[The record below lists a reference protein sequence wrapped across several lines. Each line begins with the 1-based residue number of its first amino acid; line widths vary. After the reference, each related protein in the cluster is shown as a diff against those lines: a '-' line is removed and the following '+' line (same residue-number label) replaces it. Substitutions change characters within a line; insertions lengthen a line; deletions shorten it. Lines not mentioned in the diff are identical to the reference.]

1 MCTDNQM
8 NLLQIPIIDEYWVPP
23 RDPASH
29 NRTTD
34 FAISMGFGTSVFY
47 RPNRTDSQATVLLL
61 PKPARKLLL
70 EPVCLF
76 IVPSSHL
83 LRLRITII
91 VCTVSACKYPSI
103 LVATWPHWL
112 TRLD

>member
-47 RPNRTDSQATVLLL
+47 RPNRTDSQATVSLQQRL
-61 PKPARKLLL
+61 AQKLLL
-70 EPVCLF
+70 ELLCLF
-76 IVPSSHL
+76 ILSSSHL
-83 LRLRITII
+83 LRLRVTII
-91 VCTVSACKYPSI
+91 VCTVSACKYPS
-103 LVATWPHWL
+103 
-112 TRLD
+112 TRVSFEPRGRTG